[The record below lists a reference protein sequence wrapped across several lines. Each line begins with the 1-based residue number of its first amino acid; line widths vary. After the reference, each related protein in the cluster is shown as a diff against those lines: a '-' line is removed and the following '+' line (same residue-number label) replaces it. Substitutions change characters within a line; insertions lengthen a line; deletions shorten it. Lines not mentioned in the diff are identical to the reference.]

1 MSGGPPS
8 WYLHGALHVQK
19 AGILLL
25 LWFIAKVLH
34 NAPCGWTAMHVNSR
48 AGPAELQLLPQDVIW
63 IPVGKGS
70 GMDWE
75 VGIEVYMF

>member
-8 WYLHGALHVQK
+8 WYLHGALYVQK

-34 NAPCGWTAMHVNSR
+34 NAPYGWTAMHVNSR
-48 AGPAELQLLPQDVIW
+48 AGPVELQLLPQDVCAVPAMFW
-63 IPVGKGS
+63 KGFAS
-70 GMDWE
+70 RT
-75 VGIEVYMF
+75 ISLNTR